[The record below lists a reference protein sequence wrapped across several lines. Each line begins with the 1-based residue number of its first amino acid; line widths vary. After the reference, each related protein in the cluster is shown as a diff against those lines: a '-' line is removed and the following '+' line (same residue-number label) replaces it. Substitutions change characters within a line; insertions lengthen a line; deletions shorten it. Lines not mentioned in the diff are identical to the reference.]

1 MAGRDVDVQL
11 LRVEMTDGKTTT
23 SLIGGAGL
31 ALLGSTCCALPI
43 ALVALGMGG
52 AVASMMSV
60 APWLI
65 TLSEYKLVTF
75 TATGLIVGYSWWRVS
90 SVQECD
96 VAERTRLRGQKVVL
110 WATTAVFFI
119 SIFAAYALYP
129 LASYLES

>member
-75 TATGLIVGYSWWRVS
+75 TATGLIVGYSW
-90 SVQECD
+90 
-96 VAERTRLRGQKVVL
+96 
-110 WATTAVFFI
+110 
-119 SIFAAYALYP
+119 
-129 LASYLES
+129 